1 MLGQNRSYD
10 IAFPD
15 LGLGS
20 PMLFQNRKE
29 WHVLFWFSFFIYE
42 GLIWGMVDG
51 EYSRRMIT
59 SGMELPVKIIAT
71 YFTLYILIDKLL
83 IRRRYFLFL
92 ITLLLSMA
100 LFGIIIRIL
109 AYYTIYPMY
118 NPDALTINLFF
129 PPKIL
134 IGIFS
139 IYSIVAIVASFHLI
153 KIWFRHQQANQLLE
167 QKAQQF
173 ENEKLAGEI
182 KLLKSQINPHFLFNT
197 LNNLYVLTL
206 NNSEK
211 SPEMIYKLSE
221 LMSYMLYESNKTTV
235 PLKKEVQYIEN
246 YISLE
251 KLRYAERLDVSMNIY
266 DSIEGINIAPLL
278 ILPFVENSF
287 KHGISNQ
294 IVSCWI
300 RIDISVQKGLLVIK
314 VENSKGD
321 PEKRETMQFSSG
333 IGLQNLTKRLQLI
346 YPNRHSLKV
355 FDEED
360 TYLSILKVTL
370 SEHPESSRNNVHKG
384 KPVVV

>member
-1 MLGQNRSYD
+1 MPEQRTYSNSS
-10 IAFPD
+10 FPD

-20 PMLFQNRKE
+20 PMLFQNRKA
-29 WHVLFWFSFFIYE
+29 WHILFWLSFFVYE

-51 EYSRRMIT
+51 EYARRMIT
-59 SGMELPVKIIAT
+59 SGIELPVKILAT

-83 IRRRYFLFL
+83 IKKKYFFFL
-92 ITLLLSMA
+92 ASLLISMVS
-100 LFGIIIRIL
+100 FGVAIRIV
-109 AYYTIYPMY
+109 AYYTIYPMFY
-118 NPDALTINLFF
+118 PEALSVALFF

-153 KIWFRHQQANQLLE
+153 KIWFRHQQSTQLLQ

-173 ENEKLAGEI
+173 QNEKLAAEI

-211 SPEMIYKLSE
+211 APEMVYKLSE
-221 LMSYMLYESNKTTV
+221 LMSYMLYESNKPAV
-235 PLKKEVQYIEN
+235 PLKDEIRYIEN

-251 KLRYAERLDVSMNIY
+251 RLRYSERLDISLNVY
-266 DSIEGINIAPLL
+266 DDVEGVNIAPLL

-287 KHGISNQ
+287 KHGVSNQ
-294 IVSCWI
+294 ILNGWI
-300 RIDISVQKGLLVIK
+300 RIDISVREQTLIIK
-314 VENSKGD
+314 VENSKSEPDGNQVI
-321 PEKRETMQFSSG
+321 KLSSG
-333 IGLQNLTKRLQLI
+333 IGLQNVKKRLELI
-346 YPNRHSLKV
+346 YPDRHRLKT

-360 TYLSILKVTL
+360 TYLSVLKVDL
-370 SEHPESSRNNVHKG
+370 EERSVDSNKV
-384 KPVVV
+384 KPVTPVAV